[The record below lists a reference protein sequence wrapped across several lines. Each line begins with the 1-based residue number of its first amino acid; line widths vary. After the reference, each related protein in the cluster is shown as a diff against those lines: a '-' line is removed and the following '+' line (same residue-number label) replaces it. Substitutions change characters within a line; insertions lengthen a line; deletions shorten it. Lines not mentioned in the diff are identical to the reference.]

1 VNRGQDNNAEAARL
15 DRARQGDEEAFREL
29 VERHSTEVFRL
40 AYRLTGNR
48 ENAEDVVQETFLK
61 AYRSLHRFDARSA
74 FGTWLYRIAANC
86 AVDVLR
92 RGERHDKRQATP
104 VAQDDDGVDPF
115 DRIESIEP
123 GPLRR
128 TLSSEIERRVADSLA
143 QLTPME
149 RTAFVLRHFE
159 EHSIADIGRALGTR
173 SSATKQAVFRAVGK
187 LRRELLPWVEENHAR
202 TA

>member
-1 VNRGQDNNAEAARL
+1 MSREQAPHDEAERL
-15 DRARQGDEEAFREL
+15 TRARKGDEEAFREL

-40 AYRLTGNR
+40 AWRLTGNR

-61 AYRSLHRFDARSA
+61 AYRSLHRFDARSS
-74 FGTWLYRIAANC
+74 FGTWLYRIASNC
-86 AVDVLR
+86 ALDLLR
-92 RGERHDKRQATP
+92 RGERQERGREEPGDEDR
-104 VAQDDDGVDPF
+104 GDPF
-115 DRIESIEP
+115 EALQTVEP

-128 TLSSEIERRVADSLA
+128 TLSSEIERRVADGLG

-159 EHSIADIGRALGTR
+159 EHSISEIGRALGTR
-173 SSATKQAVFRAVGK
+173 TSATKQAVFRAVGK
-187 LRRELLPWVEENHAR
+187 LRKELLPWVEESHAR